1 MTRIVLAA
9 LALTAIT
16 ACGGKSGTLTLN
28 LVTSPGDDPFA
39 DAAQVRF
46 TVGTD
51 GSHVTTVPVSMGHFD
66 YKISF
71 KPNDM
76 TGPVLIEALDGAGA
90 VVAHGQTPF
99 LLLTAVDQGPIAAWI
114 GRPGR
119 VQPAAA
125 MLPKAIAET
134 ASAYVPGLG
143 ILYAG
148 GRDATG
154 TPLADTAVYD
164 VFTHGMIV
172 TAPMDHARAAA
183 VAGPTANVQSVV
195 YGGATSTGF
204 GTSASVDGELRALRS
219 RPSASASGRRC
230 PSTPFRRAATRRA
243 RCSARARSS

>member
-1 MTRIVLAA
+1 MTRIVLAS
-9 LALTAIT
+9 LLLVAIT

-28 LVTSPGDDPFA
+28 IVTSPGDDPFA

-51 GSHVTTVPVSMGHFD
+51 MSHVTTVPVSMGHFD

-76 TGPVLIEALDGAGA
+76 TGPVLIEALDSGGT
-90 VVAHGQTPF
+90 VVAHGTTPF
-99 LLLTAVDQGPIAAWI
+99 LLLSAVDQGPIAAWV

-134 ASAYVPGLG
+134 ATTYVPGLG

-148 GRDATG
+148 GRDATPG
-154 TPLADTAVYD
+154 
-164 VFTHGMIV
+164 HRV
-172 TAPMDHARAAA
+172 TQHRLGHRAAA
-183 VAGPTANVQSVV
+183 DVALADDQDRFHHLVAIAAVRPALMAGSNRLSTRLKR
-195 YGGATSTGF
+195 TSP
-204 GTSASVDGELRALRS
+204 L
-219 RPSASASGRRC
+219 
-230 PSTPFRRAATRRA
+230 PSTYTTSFGF
-243 RCSARARSS
+243 SWN